1 MRKSKFNLLSYVVD
15 EMLIF
20 YESSN
25 KKKKIGFMIAEINE
39 YNQIIPLLNKFIMK
53 RYVKY
58 YSIQICLK
66 KTKKIYL
73 FICFEDDDKER
84 LVKFHNVLIDR
95 IHQIDGRILILNND
109 NLEAAFLNIFV
120 ENISFDINI
129 VPKSNT
135 ILLDIEE
142 NPIILKFYSVDLDVI
157 DEKNSFIPNFEDF
170 LISRG
175 LESNL
180 VFNFFFDTNNTI
192 MVSCYMTESINYN
205 EIQKD
210 FLNQTNNFFNITLLK
225 KKKTNLKTLGYCL
238 WRYKIFEEK
247 AFFEDCLNLFQ
258 LRQKFDFNNLKKL
271 NIQFEQE
278 LTKNKIDFNRINDNL
293 LLINDT
299 SLFITIIKFNPKILL
314 EILKKYYSKYYIY
327 LFVPIKE
334 IHKKLYAIEKINLL
348 NKITIL
354 DKTDFLKLE
363 FLENF
368 QEIVTMEN
376 VIY

>member
-1 MRKSKFNLLSYVVD
+1 M
-15 EMLIF
+15 
-20 YESSN
+20 
-25 KKKKIGFMIAEINE
+25 
-39 YNQIIPLLNKFIMK
+39 
-53 RYVKY
+53 
-58 YSIQICLK
+58 
-66 KTKKIYL
+66 
-73 FICFEDDDKER
+73 
-84 LVKFHNVLIDR
+84 KFHNVLIDR